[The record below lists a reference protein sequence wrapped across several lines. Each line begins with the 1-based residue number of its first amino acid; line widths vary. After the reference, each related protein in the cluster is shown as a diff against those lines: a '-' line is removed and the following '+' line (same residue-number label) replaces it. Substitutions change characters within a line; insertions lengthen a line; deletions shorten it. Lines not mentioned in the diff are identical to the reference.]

1 MESKSI
7 SRNMK
12 IILLLSLLLSLLVM
26 VASFSGVFIK
36 ETYSKEVR
44 YFAVQGIGQDFVNLV
59 IVSPAL
65 IISSFL
71 FYKMNK
77 AAMFIWSGIILYLI
91 YSYTIYC
98 FSMHFNFLFLI
109 YCGVFGLSF
118 YLFGYYFITQLK
130 KENNFVLNN
139 SLIKITSSFFILL
152 SSLFY
157 FMWLS
162 EVIPALIKNEIPKSV
177 LENGVATNAVHV
189 LDISIFLPGLVIT
202 AFMLKKKKLAGFILT
217 PAFLTFSLFMYIA
230 IIGMMITLNINGFET
245 ELSVVLIFS
254 IITFF
259 CLLLLLIFLKSM
271 KKDFGN

>member
-7 SRNMK
+7 SREM
-12 IILLLSLLLSLLVM
+12 ITILILSLLLSLLVM
-26 VASFSGVFIK
+26 IASFCGVFIK
-36 ETYSKEVR
+36 ETYSREVR

-65 IISSFL
+65 IISSF
-71 FYKMNK
+71 FYKKNK
-77 AAMFIWSGIILYLI
+77 AAMLIWSGIILYLI

-109 YCGVFGLSF
+109 YCGIFGLSF

-130 KENNFVLNN
+130 KENNFALNN

-152 SSLFY
+152 SALFY

-189 LDISIFLPGLVIT
+189 LDITIFLPALIIT
-202 AFMLKKKKLAGFILT
+202 AIMLNKRKLAGFILT
-217 PAFLTFSLFMYIA
+217 PAFLTFSLFMCIA
-230 IIGMMITLNINGFET
+230 IIGMMITMNINGFET
-245 ELSVVLIFS
+245 ELSVVVIFS